1 MADVLNVT
9 GNLTVFDIDLEDD
22 GTYVDNLGFIQGV
35 NLVGDL
41 DTVDASPI
49 NRAYDRQQAAEK
61 SVTISADLM
70 SVKSG
75 SVKVST
81 LDLSAFSFAGLDYLA
96 YAESFEF
103 GVNWD
108 LKPAKGAA
116 SLWKYPQASGKKTL
130 SFDGTIFVPTTA
142 ALGSQAL
149 ATKFFS
155 ATPTDHDV
163 TLDFTIN
170 GVQTTVAMTLKHFEK
185 AFQMGDLQAYKVRCE
200 ANSPDSGTYPA
211 APTGTTTA
219 FERALNTITRHR
231 LRLTDHA
238 SEGQQ
243 YAGLAVLR
251 SAVVK
256 VGNSGLVM
264 IGYEWE
270 SQGAWT
276 STPN

>member
-1 MADVLNVT
+1 MAEVLNVT
-9 GNLTVFDIDLEDD
+9 GNMSVFDIDLEDD

-49 NRAYDRQQAAEK
+49 NRAYDRQQAARK
-61 SVTISADLM
+61 GATISADLM

-81 LDLSAFSFAGLDYLA
+81 LDLSAFSFAGIDYLA

-108 LKPAKGAA
+108 LKESTPAKDF
-116 SLWKYPQASGKKTL
+116 WKWPQASGKKTL

-142 ALGSQAL
+142 ALGSQTLGTA
-149 ATKFFS
+149 FFS

-163 TLDFTIN
+163 ALSFTIN
-170 GVQTTVAMTLKHFEK
+170 GVATTAAMTLKHYEK
-185 AFQMGDLQAYKVRCE
+185 IFQMGDLQAMKVRCE

-231 LRLTDHA
+231 LKLTDHA
-238 SEGQQ
+238 TEGQL
-243 YAGLAVLR
+243 YAGNAILR

-256 VGNSGLVM
+256 VGNSGLVN

-270 SQGAWT
+270 TQGAWT